1 MLCNVSPPTG
11 FKSAFSSRQSVV
23 ANLQG
28 IAAASS
34 GSLNQAARTV
44 PRVQQARLAR
54 SQIHRTASHQTS
66 SQVFRYAIAHGL
78 ATRNPAADIKHSDVL
93 GSRQKKN
100 LARIEGKELPQ
111 LLRHIDAYH
120 GAAVTRLAMKLM
132 ALTFVRTS
140 ELIGA
145 RWAEFDLKAERWD
158 IPAER
163 MKMKTPNIIPLSS
176 QAVNILKT
184 LHLISGRGA
193 LVFPGERDHEKP
205 MSNNTILGA
214 LARMGYKGRM
224 TGHGFR
230 GIASTLLHEMRVI
243 GYRVD
248 VYEEVEAGRITADKA
263 ERLIAE
269 QQAAW
274 EAEGQAKERVLPR
287 KLGGGSASRLRAPA
301 GRASAGRGSKACN
314 GPTATPKR
322 RLPTTAALSVAA
334 LSNAQGDP
342 LHVRVD
348 RKSDADNL
356 PLTWPNRRARAE
368 AVRWRGR
375 KKSGAAQSGSHTR
388 SSTQGILPA

>member
-1 MLCNVSPPTG
+1 LGNDPSFSRSDRRFSSFEPLLRSLDCAILAFLMLCNVSPPTG

-274 EAEGQAKERVLPR
+274 EAEGQAKER
-287 KLGGGSASRLRAPA
+287 
-301 GRASAGRGSKACN
+301 
-314 GPTATPKR
+314 
-322 RLPTTAALSVAA
+322 AAEEA
-334 LSNAQGDP
+334 
-342 LHVRVD
+342 R
-348 RKSDADNL
+348 
-356 PLTWPNRRARAE
+356 RRAQQAAYERQQAAQAQDEAQRRAM
-368 AVRWRGR
+368 ALQLLQ
-375 KKSGAAQSGSHTR
+375 SGAFRPQQPYQLQPYQMPKATR
-388 SSTQGILPA
+388 CTSEWIGNQMQTICR

>member
-1 MLCNVSPPTG
+1 
-11 FKSAFSSRQSVV
+11 
-23 ANLQG
+23 
-28 IAAASS
+28 
-34 GSLNQAARTV
+34 
-44 PRVQQARLAR
+44 
-54 SQIHRTASHQTS
+54 
-66 SQVFRYAIAHGL
+66 
-78 ATRNPAADIKHSDVL
+78 
-93 GSRQKKN
+93 
-100 LARIEGKELPQ
+100 
-111 LLRHIDAYH
+111 
-120 GAAVTRLAMKLM
+120 VTRLAMKLM

-274 EAEGQAKERVLPR
+274 EAEGQAKER
-287 KLGGGSASRLRAPA
+287 
-301 GRASAGRGSKACN
+301 
-314 GPTATPKR
+314 
-322 RLPTTAALSVAA
+322 AAEEA
-334 LSNAQGDP
+334 
-342 LHVRVD
+342 R
-348 RKSDADNL
+348 
-356 PLTWPNRRARAE
+356 RRAQQAAYERQQAAQAQDEAQRRAM
-368 AVRWRGR
+368 ALQLLQ
-375 KKSGAAQSGSHTR
+375 SGAFRPQQPYQLQPYQMPKATR
-388 SSTQGILPA
+388 CTSEWIGNQMQTICR